1 MDAILLNGIEAG
13 KRIESELKN
22 KTEELLKKN
31 IKPSLAV
38 ILAGDDK
45 PSQTYVNL
53 KKKKCETLGVDSQI
67 FKFDKNADDRKILDL
82 IDNLNRDPKI
92 HGILVQ
98 LPLPE
103 KLNTANI
110 INAINPEKDVDGF
123 HPLNI
128 GRLACGNPN
137 FISCTPFGVVKLL
150 EFYDIPLKGKNA
162 VIIGCSNV
170 VGKPM
175 GLLLQLCEIATCTIC
190 HIHTKN
196 LKEHTLHADLI
207 ISAAGSANLIRQ
219 NMVKK
224 GCVVVDVGFNVFE
237 TTDESGITVRKVC
250 GDVDFENVKKI
261 AGYITPVPG
270 GVGPMTITM
279 LMYNT
284 VKSCESLNHI
294 NCATDLT

>member
-128 GRLACGNPN
+128 GRLA
-137 FISCTPFGVVKLL
+137 
-150 EFYDIPLKGKNA
+150 
-162 VIIGCSNV
+162 
-170 VGKPM
+170 
-175 GLLLQLCEIATCTIC
+175 
-190 HIHTKN
+190 
-196 LKEHTLHADLI
+196 
-207 ISAAGSANLIRQ
+207 
-219 NMVKK
+219 
-224 GCVVVDVGFNVFE
+224 
-237 TTDESGITVRKVC
+237 
-250 GDVDFENVKKI
+250 
-261 AGYITPVPG
+261 
-270 GVGPMTITM
+270 
-279 LMYNT
+279 
-284 VKSCESLNHI
+284 
-294 NCATDLT
+294 